1 MVVPLISSPSPS
13 PSSRSTRMRNFKNA
27 ISSLGVNLFNFNP
40 PNVIY
45 NSSNCGYPKFRR
57 YLFDGY
63 SYDGGSPCMSDFLS
77 EPNIFS
83 GCEQELTIADLVW
96 YGELNDLVATSKNK
110 IAGIRRGGLWIWN
123 SNNFTDMRKIAEKTN
138 NGINQYICGVD
149 GIKLNPNYKD

>member
-1 MVVPLISSPSPS
+1 MVVPLNSSSSPS

-27 ISSLGVNLFNFNP
+27 ISSLGVNLFNFSDI
-40 PNVIY
+40 VYSY
-45 NSSNCGYPKFRR
+45 NSSDCDYPKFRS
-57 YLFDGY
+57 Y
-63 SYDGGSPCMSDFLS
+63 SSDGGSLCMPAQQHFLY